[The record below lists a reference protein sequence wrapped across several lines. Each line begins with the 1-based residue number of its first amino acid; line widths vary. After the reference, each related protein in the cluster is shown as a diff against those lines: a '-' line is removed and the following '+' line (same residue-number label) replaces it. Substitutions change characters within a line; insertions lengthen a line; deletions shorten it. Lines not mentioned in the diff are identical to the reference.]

1 MSGDG
6 RGSLS
11 IYGKYF
17 EDENLT
23 VDHTGPGFIG
33 MANSGPDKNGCQFYI
48 TTMASP
54 WLNGKH
60 TIFGKVVNGAAY
72 VHLIEKVSDEQT
84 SSSELSKIQS
94 KLSER
99 SFLNKLKNF

>member
-11 IYGKYF
+11 IYGKHF

-23 VDHTGPGFIG
+23 FKHNGPGFIG

-48 TTMASP
+48 TTMESP

-60 TIFGKVVNGAAY
+60 TIFGKVVDGAAY
-72 VHLIEKVSDEQT
+72 VHLIEKVR
-84 SSSELSKIQS
+84 SKQLIIFTKYIS
-94 KLSER
+94 MDS
-99 SFLNKLKNF
+99 NFSRQRMKSGSL